1 MKYFCFTFFI
11 VILPFIGTA
20 QFGNIEAI
28 EYDPVNGRFLV
39 SNVIDIKIADGNGND
54 VGQFGTTAKASYG
67 MEVMNN
73 ALVAI
78 GANGVVRAYDIT
90 SGVEISSI
98 TISGAQFLN
107 GMATDGESRIWVTDF
122 GAKRIHE
129 IDFSNM
135 VDPQSSV
142 VVSNTV
148 TTPNGICYDE
158 LNNRLVFVNWS
169 NNAPIKAVSLDD
181 YSVTTVVNGSGV
193 NNIDG
198 IDNDDD
204 GNFYISSWSPAPRI
218 TKYNNDFSESEV
230 ITVLGLSNPAD
241 ICYARE
247 IDTLAIPNSGNSTV
261 RYVGFSN
268 NVKVDEQ
275 GVAFHLE
282 VYPNPAQDD
291 LYVRFELA
299 KQGNTTLSI
308 LDITGKEIECVFT
321 HELIGTR
328 HTVVIPIQHLNSGT
342 YMLQLKLDGMVY
354 VKRFVRA

>member
-1 MKYFCFTFFI
+1 VT
-11 VILPFIGTA
+11 
-20 QFGNIEAI
+20 N
-28 EYDPVNGRFLV
+28 
-39 SNVIDIKIADGNGND
+39 IKIADGNGND

-158 LNNRLVFVNWS
+158 LNNRLVF
-169 NNAPIKAVSLDD
+169 
-181 YSVTTVVNGSGV
+181 
-193 NNIDG
+193 
-198 IDNDDD
+198 
-204 GNFYISSWSPAPRI
+204 
-218 TKYNNDFSESEV
+218 
-230 ITVLGLSNPAD
+230 
-241 ICYARE
+241 
-247 IDTLAIPNSGNSTV
+247 
-261 RYVGFSN
+261 
-268 NVKVDEQ
+268 
-275 GVAFHLE
+275 
-282 VYPNPAQDD
+282 
-291 LYVRFELA
+291 
-299 KQGNTTLSI
+299 
-308 LDITGKEIECVFT
+308 
-321 HELIGTR
+321 
-328 HTVVIPIQHLNSGT
+328 
-342 YMLQLKLDGMVY
+342 
-354 VKRFVRA
+354 